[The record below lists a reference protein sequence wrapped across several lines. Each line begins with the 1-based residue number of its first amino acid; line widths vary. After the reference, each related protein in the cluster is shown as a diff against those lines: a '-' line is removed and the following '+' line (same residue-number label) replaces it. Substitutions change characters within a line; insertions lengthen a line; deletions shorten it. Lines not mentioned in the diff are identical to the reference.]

1 MCSCRRFRQRQ
12 PALAVSPGDT
22 DGRVRVRFSLVT
34 RAGSTVY
41 RRVLPGRL
49 SHRQASASAFFS
61 RPRSAL
67 TFAYCA
73 ELHRRGSRPAPPRAI
88 RIRALHSRTGAGL
101 VRPREARVLLAD
113 PAFGAVAIGHAHKIA
128 HAPTSSRPEMVHVIV
143 PISTAEFVDTSV
155 LNVISDD
162 GSANSFTAW
171 PCVPVV
177 PMGAYI
183 AGRRRG
189 ATGIQLRAEPLSRTI
204 VSTTPCLGW
213 M

>member
-1 MCSCRRFRQRQ
+1 
-12 PALAVSPGDT
+12 
-22 DGRVRVRFSLVT
+22 
-34 RAGSTVY
+34 
-41 RRVLPGRL
+41 
-49 SHRQASASAFFS
+49 
-61 RPRSAL
+61 
-67 TFAYCA
+67 
-73 ELHRRGSRPAPPRAI
+73 
-88 RIRALHSRTGAGL
+88 
-101 VRPREARVLLAD
+101 VLLAD

-183 AGRRRG
+183 AGPPTWGDGDPIACGALIPNNCVDNAMLKVDVIADGADRGTNAHGGLEQGDRLWRRPAWTIDIGDAVAAARRAHMLAQQLTG
-189 ATGIQLRAEPLSRTI
+189 LRIEQAHKEVIPLHVDATPDPAWRVP
-204 VSTTPCLGW
+204 
-213 M
+213 